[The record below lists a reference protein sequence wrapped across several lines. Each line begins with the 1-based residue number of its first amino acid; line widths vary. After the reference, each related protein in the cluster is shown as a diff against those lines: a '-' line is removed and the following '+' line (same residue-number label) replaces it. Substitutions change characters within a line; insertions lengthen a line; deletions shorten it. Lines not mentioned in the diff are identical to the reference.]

1 MVKIV
6 LNLSEKELD
15 ILIYC
20 LDSAIDI
27 VKLSEKEKKRATELR
42 DELNNYL

>member
-1 MVKIV
+1 MSK
-6 LNLSEKELD
+6 KELE

-27 VKLSEKEKKRATELR
+27 VKLSEKEKKRAIELR
-42 DELNNYL
+42 EELNSYL